1 MFGKSKR
8 NARCITVVKIF
19 KLMLDKLKK
28 HIHENLSFLENS
40 KLLLAISGGIDSVI
54 LAHLLYE
61 MNLDFSLA
69 HCNFNLRY
77 EDSDKDAEFVNEL
90 AKKLKIKIHLKNF
103 DTSTYAVEN
112 KISTQMAA
120 RDLRYSWFEDLIVE
134 YNYDFLLTAHHAND
148 NLETVLI
155 NLTRGASLQ
164 GLTGI
169 PEINGNIIRPLLPFT
184 RSEIEKYT
192 IANNISWRE
201 DDSNSSKKYFRNK
214 IRHEVIPI
222 LQELNPSVLET
233 FTKHVSFLKS
243 EKKVLDEHFENVKQK
258 VTFYEDGIF
267 KIDIKEL
274 KKYSEYKAYL
284 YSFLRG
290 YSFTEWYDIEM
301 LLEAQSGKLVCSNS
315 HRLIKDRDFLL
326 LKENELNLQHNKV
339 EIGVNDVKISNPI
352 HLSFEHVHKVNS
364 STKKNIYVNAELLV
378 YPLHLRKKQEG
389 DYFFPFGM
397 KGKKKV
403 SKYFKD
409 EKMSLIEKEECWLL
423 CDANDTI
430 IWIVGR
436 RADDRFSIKESANKI
451 LNIKLN

>member
-1 MFGKSKR
+1 
-8 NARCITVVKIF
+8 
-19 KLMLDKLKK
+19 MLEKLKK
-28 HIHENLSFLENS
+28 HINENLPFLGKS

-54 LAHLLYE
+54 LAHLLHE

-69 HCNFNLRY
+69 HCNFKLRY
-77 EDSDKDAEFVNEL
+77 EDSDKDAEFVTEL
-90 AKKLKIKIHLKNF
+90 AKNLNIKIHLKSF
-103 DTSTYAVEN
+103 ETSTYATEN

-120 RDLRYSWFEDLIVE
+120 RDLRYSWFEDLILE
-134 YNYDFLLTAHHAND
+134 FNYDFLLTAHHAND

-155 NLTRGASLQ
+155 NLTRGTSLH

-214 IRHEVIPI
+214 IRHDVIPV
-222 LQELNPSVLET
+222 LQELNPSILET
-233 FTKHVSFLKS
+233 FTKHLSFLKL
-243 EKKVLDEHFENVKQK
+243 EKNVLDNHFENVKNK
-258 VTFYEDGIF
+258 VTFFEDGIF
-267 KIDIKEL
+267 KIDINEL
-274 KKYSEYKAYL
+274 KKFSHYKVYL
-284 YSFLRG
+284 YSFLKE
-290 YSFTEWYDIEM
+290 YSFTEWFDIEM
-301 LLEAQSGKLVCSNS
+301 LLDAQSGKLVSSNS

-326 LKENELNLQHNKV
+326 LKENELNLQHHKI
-339 EIGVNDVKISNPI
+339 EIGVNDVKINNPI
-352 HLSFEHVHKVNS
+352 HLSFEYVDKVNY
-364 STKKNIYVNAELLV
+364 STKKNIYVNADLLV

-389 DYFFPFGM
+389 DYFYPFGM

>member
-1 MFGKSKR
+1 
-8 NARCITVVKIF
+8 
-19 KLMLDKLKK
+19 MLEKLKK
-28 HIHENLSFLENS
+28 HINENLPFLGKS

-54 LAHLLYE
+54 LAHLLHE

-69 HCNFNLRY
+69 HCNFKLRY
-77 EDSDKDAEFVNEL
+77 EDSDKDAEFVTEL
-90 AKKLKIKIHLKNF
+90 AKNLNIKIHLNSF
-103 DTSTYAVEN
+103 ETSTYATEN

-120 RDLRYSWFEDLIVE
+120 RDLRYSWFEDLILE
-134 YNYDFLLTAHHAND
+134 FNYDFLLTAHHAND

-155 NLTRGASLQ
+155 NLTRGTSLH

-214 IRHEVIPI
+214 IRHDVIPV
-222 LQELNPSVLET
+222 LQELNPSILET
-233 FTKHVSFLKS
+233 FTKHLSFLKL
-243 EKKVLDEHFENVKQK
+243 EKNVLDNHFENVKNK
-258 VTFYEDGIF
+258 VTFFEDGIF
-267 KIDIKEL
+267 KIDINEL
-274 KKYSEYKAYL
+274 KKFSHYKVYL
-284 YSFLRG
+284 YSFLKE
-290 YSFTEWYDIEM
+290 YSFTEWVDIEM
-301 LLEAQSGKLVCSNS
+301 LLDAQSGKLVSSNS

-326 LKENELNLQHNKV
+326 LKENELNLQHHKI
-339 EIGVNDVKISNPI
+339 EIGVNDVKINNPI
-352 HLSFEHVHKVNS
+352 DLSFEYVDKVNY
-364 STKKNIYVNAELLV
+364 STKKNIYVNADLLV

-389 DYFFPFGM
+389 DYFYPFGM

-436 RADDRFSIKESANKI
+436 RADDRFSIKESAKKI

>member
-1 MFGKSKR
+1 
-8 NARCITVVKIF
+8 
-19 KLMLDKLKK
+19 
-28 HIHENLSFLENS
+28 
-40 KLLLAISGGIDSVI
+40 
-54 LAHLLYE
+54 

-69 HCNFNLRY
+69 HCNFKLRY
-77 EDSDKDAEFVNEL
+77 EDSDKDAEFVTEL
-90 AKKLKIKIHLKNF
+90 AKNLNIKIHLNSF
-103 DTSTYAVEN
+103 ETSTYATEN

-120 RDLRYSWFEDLIVE
+120 RDLRYSWFEDLILE
-134 YNYDFLLTAHHAND
+134 FNYDFLLTAHHAND

-155 NLTRGASLQ
+155 NLTRGTSLH

-214 IRHEVIPI
+214 IRHDVIPV
-222 LQELNPSVLET
+222 LQELNPSILET
-233 FTKHVSFLKS
+233 FTKHLSFLKL
-243 EKKVLDEHFENVKQK
+243 EKNVLDNHFENVKNK
-258 VTFYEDGIF
+258 VTFFEDGIF
-267 KIDIKEL
+267 KIDINEL
-274 KKYSEYKAYL
+274 KKFSHYKVYL
-284 YSFLRG
+284 YSFLKE
-290 YSFTEWYDIEM
+290 YSFTEWVDIEM
-301 LLEAQSGKLVCSNS
+301 LLDAQSGKLVSSNS

-326 LKENELNLQHNKV
+326 LKENELNLQHHKI
-339 EIGVNDVKISNPI
+339 EIGVNDVKINNPI
-352 HLSFEHVHKVNS
+352 HLSFEYVDKVNY
-364 STKKNIYVNAELLV
+364 STKKNIYVNADLLV

-389 DYFFPFGM
+389 DYFYPFGM

-436 RADDRFSIKESANKI
+436 RADDRFSIKESAKKI

>member
-1 MFGKSKR
+1 
-8 NARCITVVKIF
+8 
-19 KLMLDKLKK
+19 MLEKLKK
-28 HIHENLSFLENS
+28 HINENLPFLGKS

-54 LAHLLYE
+54 LAHLLHE

-69 HCNFNLRY
+69 HCNFKLRY
-77 EDSDKDAEFVNEL
+77 EDSDKDAEFVTEL
-90 AKKLKIKIHLKNF
+90 AKNLNIKIHLKSF
-103 DTSTYAVEN
+103 ETSTYATEN

-120 RDLRYSWFEDLIVE
+120 RDLRYSWFEDLILE
-134 YNYDFLLTAHHAND
+134 FNYDFLLTAHHAND

-155 NLTRGASLQ
+155 NLTRGTSLN

-214 IRHEVIPI
+214 IRHDVIPV
-222 LQELNPSVLET
+222 LQELNPSILET
-233 FTKHVSFLKS
+233 FTKHLSFLKL
-243 EKKVLDEHFENVKQK
+243 EKNVLDNHFENVKNK
-258 VTFYEDGIF
+258 VTFFEDGIF
-267 KIDIKEL
+267 KIDINEL
-274 KKYSEYKAYL
+274 KKFSHYKVYL
-284 YSFLRG
+284 YSFLKE
-290 YSFTEWYDIEM
+290 YSFTEWVDIEM
-301 LLEAQSGKLVCSNS
+301 LLDAQSGKLVSSNS

-326 LKENELNLQHNKV
+326 LKENELNLQHHKI
-339 EIGVNDVKISNPI
+339 EIGVNDVKINNPI
-352 HLSFEHVHKVNS
+352 HLSFEYVDKVNY
-364 STKKNIYVNAELLV
+364 STKKNIYVNADLLV

-389 DYFFPFGM
+389 DYFYPFGM

>member
-1 MFGKSKR
+1 
-8 NARCITVVKIF
+8 
-19 KLMLDKLKK
+19 MLEKLKK
-28 HIHENLSFLENS
+28 HINENLPFLGKS

-54 LAHLLYE
+54 LAHLLHE

-69 HCNFNLRY
+69 HCNFKLRY
-77 EDSDKDAEFVNEL
+77 EDSDKDAEFVTEL
-90 AKKLKIKIHLKNF
+90 AKNLNIKIHLKSF
-103 DTSTYAVEN
+103 ETSTYATEN

-120 RDLRYSWFEDLIVE
+120 RDLRYSWFEDLILE
-134 YNYDFLLTAHHAND
+134 FNYDFLLTAHHAND

-155 NLTRGASLQ
+155 NLTRGTSLH

-214 IRHEVIPI
+214 IRHDVIPV
-222 LQELNPSVLET
+222 LQELNPSILET
-233 FTKHVSFLKS
+233 FTKHLSFLKL
-243 EKKVLDEHFENVKQK
+243 EKNVLDNHFENVKNK
-258 VTFYEDGIF
+258 VTFFEDGIF
-267 KIDIKEL
+267 KIDINEL
-274 KKYSEYKAYL
+274 KKFSHYKVYL
-284 YSFLRG
+284 YSFLKE
-290 YSFTEWYDIEM
+290 YSFTEWFDIEM
-301 LLEAQSGKLVCSNS
+301 LLDAQSGKLVSSNS

-326 LKENELNLQHNKV
+326 LKENELNLQHHKI
-339 EIGVNDVKISNPI
+339 EIGVNDVKINNPI
-352 HLSFEHVHKVNS
+352 DLSFEYVDKVNY
-364 STKKNIYVNAELLV
+364 STKKNIYVNADLLV

-389 DYFFPFGM
+389 DYFYPFGM

>member
-1 MFGKSKR
+1 
-8 NARCITVVKIF
+8 
-19 KLMLDKLKK
+19 MLEKLKK
-28 HIHENLSFLENS
+28 HINENLPFLGKS

-54 LAHLLYE
+54 LAHLLHE

-69 HCNFNLRY
+69 HCNFKLRY
-77 EDSDKDAEFVNEL
+77 EDSDKDAEFVTEL
-90 AKKLKIKIHLKNF
+90 AKNLNIKIHLKSF
-103 DTSTYAVEN
+103 ETSTYATEN

-120 RDLRYSWFEDLIVE
+120 RDLRYSWFEDLILE
-134 YNYDFLLTAHHAND
+134 FNYDFLLTAHHAND

-155 NLTRGASLQ
+155 NLTRGTSLN

-214 IRHEVIPI
+214 IRHDVIPV
-222 LQELNPSVLET
+222 LQELNPSILET
-233 FTKHVSFLKS
+233 FTKHLSFLKL
-243 EKKVLDEHFENVKQK
+243 EKNVLDNHFENVKNK
-258 VTFYEDGIF
+258 VTFFEDGIF
-267 KIDIKEL
+267 KIDINEL
-274 KKYSEYKAYL
+274 KKFSYYKVYL
-284 YSFLRG
+284 YSFLKE
-290 YSFTEWYDIEM
+290 YSFTEWVDIEM
-301 LLEAQSGKLVCSNS
+301 LLDAQSGKLVSSNS

-326 LKENELNLQHNKV
+326 LKENELNLQHHKI
-339 EIGVNDVKISNPI
+339 EIGVNDVKINNPI
-352 HLSFEHVHKVNS
+352 HLSFEYVDKVNY
-364 STKKNIYVNAELLV
+364 STKKNIYVNADLLV

-389 DYFFPFGM
+389 DYFYPFGM

>member
-1 MFGKSKR
+1 
-8 NARCITVVKIF
+8 
-19 KLMLDKLKK
+19 MLEKLKK
-28 HIHENLSFLENS
+28 HINENLSFLGKS

-54 LAHLLYE
+54 LAHLLHE

-69 HCNFNLRY
+69 HCNFKLRY
-77 EDSDKDAEFVNEL
+77 EDSDKDAEFVTEL
-90 AKKLKIKIHLKNF
+90 ARNLNIKIHLKSF
-103 DTSTYAVEN
+103 ETSTYATEN

-120 RDLRYSWFEDLIVE
+120 RDLRYSWFEDLILE
-134 YNYDFLLTAHHAND
+134 FNYDFLLTAHHAND

-155 NLTRGASLQ
+155 NLTRGASLH

-201 DDSNSSKKYFRNK
+201 DESNSSKKYFRNK
-214 IRHEVIPI
+214 IRHDVIPV
-222 LQELNPSVLET
+222 LQELNPSILET
-233 FTKHVSFLKS
+233 FTKHLSFLKL
-243 EKKVLDEHFENVKQK
+243 EKNVLDNHFENVKNK
-258 VTFYEDGIF
+258 VTFFEDGIF
-267 KIDIKEL
+267 KIDINEL
-274 KKYSEYKAYL
+274 KKFSHYKVYL
-284 YSFLRG
+284 YSFLKE
-290 YSFTEWYDIEM
+290 YSFTEWVDIEM
-301 LLEAQSGKLVCSNS
+301 LLDAQSGKLVSSNS

-326 LKENELNLQHNKV
+326 LKENELNLQHHKI
-339 EIGVNDVKISNPI
+339 EIGVNDVKINNPI
-352 HLSFEHVHKVNS
+352 HLSFEYVDKVNS
-364 STKKNIYVNAELLV
+364 STKKNIYVNADLLV
-378 YPLHLRKKQEG
+378 YPLSLRKKQEG

-409 EKMSLIEKEECWLL
+409 EKMSLLEKEECWLL
-423 CDANDTI
+423 CNANDTI

-436 RADDRFSIKESANKI
+436 RADSRFSIKESANKI

>member
-1 MFGKSKR
+1 
-8 NARCITVVKIF
+8 
-19 KLMLDKLKK
+19 MLEKLKK
-28 HIHENLSFLENS
+28 HINENLPFLGKS

-54 LAHLLYE
+54 LAHLLHE

-69 HCNFNLRY
+69 HCNFKLRY
-77 EDSDKDAEFVNEL
+77 EDSDKDAEFVTEL
-90 AKKLKIKIHLKNF
+90 AKNLNIKIHLKSF
-103 DTSTYAVEN
+103 KTSTYATEN

-120 RDLRYSWFEDLIVE
+120 RDLRYSWFEDLILE
-134 YNYDFLLTAHHAND
+134 FNYDFLLTAHHAND

-155 NLTRGASLQ
+155 NLTRGTSLH

-214 IRHEVIPI
+214 IRHDVIPV
-222 LQELNPSVLET
+222 LQELNPSILET
-233 FTKHVSFLKS
+233 FTKHLSFLKL
-243 EKKVLDEHFENVKQK
+243 EKNVLDNHFENVKNK
-258 VTFYEDGIF
+258 VTFFEDGIF
-267 KIDIKEL
+267 KIDINEL
-274 KKYSEYKAYL
+274 KKYSHYKVYL
-284 YSFLRG
+284 YSFLKE
-290 YSFTEWYDIEM
+290 YSFTEWVDIEM
-301 LLEAQSGKLVCSNS
+301 LLDAQSGKLVSSNS

-326 LKENELNLQHNKV
+326 LKENELNLQHHKI
-339 EIGVNDVKISNPI
+339 EIGVNDVKINNPI
-352 HLSFEHVHKVNS
+352 HLSFEYVDKVNY
-364 STKKNIYVNAELLV
+364 STKKNIYVNADLLV

-389 DYFFPFGM
+389 DYFYPFGM

-430 IWIVGR
+430 IWIIGR